1 MRANPTPLVREAS
14 KASFSLVRE
23 LPVLNDSWTSS
34 SPAGASLLRAIPP
47 APSALFAG
55 TNSPSAPAPSS
66 EGAREKGRAP
76 ESEDRERRS
85 GTLVEESEAQKVCD
99 AGDISNPLMEHSD
112 RSGTS
117 EFRAGAVGAVT
128 GRISSLSTLEHW
140 PLFSEWGE
148 DQEWAE
154 PLFPGP
160 HRTPFGSPSPSPS
173 PLRGSGEDRQALA
186 QQRGAWQ
193 WQQRRSWSENSCW
206 LGPECA
212 LVAPYRPW
220 PGGQG

>member
-1 MRANPTPLVREAS
+1 
-14 KASFSLVRE
+14 
-23 LPVLNDSWTSS
+23 
-34 SPAGASLLRAIPP
+34 
-47 APSALFAG
+47 
-55 TNSPSAPAPSS
+55 
-66 EGAREKGRAP
+66 
-76 ESEDRERRS
+76 
-85 GTLVEESEAQKVCD
+85 
-99 AGDISNPLMEHSD
+99 MEHSD

-173 PLRGSGEDRQALA
+173 PLRGSGEDR
-186 QQRGAWQ
+186 
-193 WQQRRSWSENSCW
+193 
-206 LGPECA
+206 
-212 LVAPYRPW
+212 PW
-220 PGGQG
+220 PSRGELGSGSKGEVGVRTAVGWVLSVPWSPPTGPGLGDRAEKVLDACSPGPPNNFLGHVFRVSSSPQPLTIIPGGGDGGAGVMEHSSS